1 MSGNHLT
8 SKIKSPKDSVLIDIT
23 KSSSKRNTSGVSGSK
38 SSKQSSFDECEE
50 DRSLQTEN
58 IETKSNP
65 SKRKSQTTS
74 FSGSI
79 LEKFLK
85 GKQLDAVTGK
95 DNALIKREILRLVMN
110 LSSAVTSRSHQ
121 ESLRR

>member
-8 SKIKSPKDSVLIDIT
+8 SKIKSPKDSVLINLT

-38 SSKQSSFDECEE
+38 NSKQLSFDECEE
-50 DRSLQTEN
+50 DGSLQTEN

-65 SKRKSQTTS
+65 SKSKSQTTS

-95 DNALIKREILRLVMN
+95 DHALIKREILRLVMN